1 MLRKDLC
8 CFSEPLENHGK
19 SKKGNLLL
27 QIALHFRGDDR
38 RVVELF
44 GGGYAKA
51 ESTNKDT
58 DH

>member
-27 QIALHFRGDDR
+27 QIALHFRGDKGNRTPD
-38 RVVELF
+38 LLT
-44 GGGYAKA
+44 A
-51 ESTNKDT
+51 SQTL
-58 DH
+58 